1 MAKMELAE
9 IVKEY
14 LEHVGG
20 LQCQICNNWSDGN
33 TFVGPICNECD
44 NEIEE
49 VLAEAEDW

>member
-1 MAKMELAE
+1 MVLELAE

-14 LEHVGG
+14 LECIGG
-20 LQCQICNNWSDGN
+20 LQCKICDHWSNKDG
-33 TFVGPICNECD
+33 FVGPVCDKCN